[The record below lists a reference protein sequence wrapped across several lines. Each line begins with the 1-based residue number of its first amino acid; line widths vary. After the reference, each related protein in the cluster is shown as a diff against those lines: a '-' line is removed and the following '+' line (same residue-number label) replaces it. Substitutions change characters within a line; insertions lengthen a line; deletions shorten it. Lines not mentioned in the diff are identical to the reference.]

1 MDGNWHCFGFL
12 CLKSLLLGVHSSVYV
27 FAAGME
33 ELRARVPP
41 HWLASVFSQH
51 TRGEGVE
58 HLRTYLPS
66 CACTVRMYV

>member
-1 MDGNWHCFGFL
+1 MVFQFFL
-12 CLKSLLLGVHSSVYV
+12 FKLRNLCCWIVYV

-33 ELRARVPP
+33 ELKATVPP
-41 HWLASVFSQH
+41 HWLASVYSQH

-66 CACTVRMYV
+66 CACTYVCMRRQV